1 MKLIAFTLLFAF
13 AVKLDAQIPLTTV
26 PDGGNKKASISEWI
40 GLTEVRIDYSRPG
53 VKGREGKIWGE
64 LVHYGLGDLG
74 FGNTKMAPWRAGA
87 NENTTISFSND
98 VKINGQNLLAGKY
111 GFFVIYDSSY
121 CTLIFSKNNS
131 SWGAFYYDPAEDALR
146 IQVKPSKLN
155 QSVEWL
161 QYTFINQTSNTATIA
176 LEWEKLQIAFTV
188 EADYIRDQLNSF
200 RKELRSE
207 RGFIWQAWNQAAQW
221 CVQNNVNLDQALVWA
236 DTATS
241 ATFGG
246 QNSFQAW
253 TTKSQILQKLNRSDE
268 AFATMQKILPNAGI
282 FEVHQY
288 ARQLIGLKLFKQALD
303 VFKMNY
309 EKHPNTF
316 TTLVGMTRG
325 LSANGEFDK
334 ALSYAKQALELAP
347 DPANKINVEGMIKK
361 LKERKDVN

>member
-1 MKLIAFTLLFAF
+1 MKKIYLLFCLF
-13 AVKLDAQIPLTTV
+13 VVTQLNAQIPLTTV
-26 PDGGNKKASISEWI
+26 PDGGNKKASVSEWI

-74 FGNTKMAPWRAGA
+74 FGNTKLAPWRAGA

-98 VKINGQNLLAGKY
+98 VKIDGQDLAAGKY
-111 GFFVIYDSSY
+111 GFFIIYDTSS

-131 SWGAFYYDPAEDALR
+131 SWGAFYYDPSEDALR
-146 IQVKPSKLN
+146 IKVKPVKLD

-161 QYTFINQTSNTATIA
+161 QYVFKNQTNTSAVVA
-176 LEWEKLQIAFTV
+176 LQWEKLEIAFTV
-188 EADYIRDQLNSF
+188 DADYIRDQLNSF
-200 RKELRSE
+200 RKELRSD
-207 RGFIWQAWNQAAQW
+207 RGFIWQSWNQAAQW
-221 CVQNNVNLDQALVWA
+221 CVQNNTNLDQALVWA

-268 AFATMQKILPNAGI
+268 AFSTMQKILPTAGI

-288 ARQLIGLKLFKQALD
+288 ARQLIGLKLYKQALD

-325 LSANGEFDK
+325 LSATGEYDK
-334 ALSYAKQALELAP
+334 ALTYARQALELAP

-361 LKERKDVN
+361 LKDRKDVN